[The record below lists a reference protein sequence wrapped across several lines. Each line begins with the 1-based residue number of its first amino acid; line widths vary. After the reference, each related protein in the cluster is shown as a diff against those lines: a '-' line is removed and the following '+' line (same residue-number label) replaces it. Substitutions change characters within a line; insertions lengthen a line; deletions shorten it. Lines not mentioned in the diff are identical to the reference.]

1 MLVTVRGWKVN
12 RQWFK
17 TMTSSRDEQIA
28 REDLSELTVQV
39 KFGSQ
44 RKWCVNLT
52 LTENLTFL
60 WHWGGHQKVEGQ
72 EGDQRPLAEGLL

>member
-1 MLVTVRGWKVN
+1 
-12 RQWFK
+12 
-17 TMTSSRDEQIA
+17 MTSSRDEQIA

-44 RKWCVNLT
+44 RKFT
-52 LTENLTFL
+52 LTENITFL